1 MAESLDHLADS
12 TNINS
17 ADTFN
22 DDSEEALNLL
32 DLYRSIEPQDSAAAT
47 TTENYNVASGIA
59 YSTEGNT
66 NKSTQADPELLSIDL
81 RDLEGLFTSVFP
93 KLDKNND
100 SFVDQDEIQARRAT
114 ATDPKEQVLLQVLSS
129 QLESLQELSNDE
141 WGDENNGITLKDMNN
156 LHRLQAQ
163 RNNVSESERDLLT
176 DVQHYLP
183 GTRDIKD
190 PATFGF
196 MLEDKFKQ
204 FDQDGDYQITN
215 AELSKVLAETK
226 PGSELHELAKGVEM
240 HYKDLTEMDLCT
252 TRIRDWTNPW
262 LRPCRNT
269 LPYITWSDAHD
280 FRYRIDPRH
289 GFNDNLLRAKLNDYS
304 AGTVSALTAAGIG
317 FISAKMAVLAVV
329 DPEPFS
335 KVAITSITAG
345 GAYATKLAGEEAYRL
360 LTRPSEMRQAYE
372 EDNARIRRW
381 QFFKK

>member
-1 MAESLDHLADS
+1 MAESLYHLADS

-22 DDSEEALNLL
+22 DDGEEALNLL
-32 DLYRSIEPQDSAAAT
+32 DLYRSIEPPDSAAAT
-47 TTENYNVASGIA
+47 TTENYNVISGSA
-59 YSTEGNT
+59 YSTERNT
-66 NKSTQADPELLSIDL
+66 NKSTQTEPELLSIDL
-81 RDLEGLFTSVFP
+81 RDLEALFKSAFP

-100 SFVDQDEIQARRAT
+100 SFVDQDEIQARIAT

-141 WGDENNGITLKDMNN
+141 WGDENNGITLKDMNKF
-156 LHRLQAQ
+156 HSLQAQ

-176 DVQHYLP
+176 DVHHYLP

-190 PATFGF
+190 PVTFGF
-196 MLEDKFKQ
+196 MLEDKFQQ

-215 AELSKVLAETK
+215 TELSKVLAETK
-226 PGSELHELAKGVEM
+226 PGSELHELAKGIEM

-289 GFNDNLLRAKLNDYS
+289 GFNDNLQRAKLGDYS
-304 AGTVSALTAAGIG
+304 AGAVSALSAAGIG
-317 FISAKMAVLAVV
+317 FLSTKMAVLAVV
-329 DPEPFS
+329 DPEPCT
-335 KVAITSITAG
+335 KVALVGITAG
-345 GAYATKLAGEEAYRL
+345 GAYATKAFAQDAYRMF
-360 LTRPSEMRQAYE
+360 TRPSDMQEAYE